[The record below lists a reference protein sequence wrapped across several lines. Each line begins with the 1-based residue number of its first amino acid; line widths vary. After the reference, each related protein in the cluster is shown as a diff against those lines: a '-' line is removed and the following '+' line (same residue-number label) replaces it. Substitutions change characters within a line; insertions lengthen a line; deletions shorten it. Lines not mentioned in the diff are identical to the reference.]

1 MHLLIGRSAFNRPGI
16 LFRDGVHR
24 LSGVAGEARRLF
36 RCYAT
41 DRPLRRVLIAMMLA
55 FSVVIVLHTLHYFAP
70 KLDLDTGRPLVR
82 MMSLNEEWGYGEIY
96 AHLLC
101 LIFVAVMIRHYA
113 RTRQRIYVALA
124 AIFALILIDDSLQ
137 IHERIGR
144 FLMSMTAL
152 ASIPQPAIDIGQ
164 IAAFGILGVLVLAIL
179 CYGFRHSGGESAR
192 VGALLIFILCGL
204 GFFAVMVDP
213 LHDAL
218 EHRFAGAHLLL
229 TVAEDGGEILM
240 LIVAC
245 AVAFAVGRGRHGRT
259 EDRPRHRQAAPLG
272 RQS

>member
-16 LFRDGVHR
+16 LFRGGAHR
-24 LSGVAGEARRLF
+24 LSAVAGEARRLF

-41 DRPLRRVLIAMMLA
+41 DRTLRRVLIAMMLV

-101 LIFVAVMIRHYA
+101 LVFVVMMIRHYA

-124 AIFALILIDDSLQ
+124 AVFALILIDDSLQ
-137 IHERIGR
+137 AHERIGR

-152 ASIPQPAIDIGQ
+152 ASIRQPATIDIGQ
-164 IAAFGILGVLVLAIL
+164 IAAFGILGVFVLAIL
-179 CYGFRHSGGESAR
+179 FYGFRHSGGESAR

-218 EHRFAGAHLLL
+218 EHRFDGAHLLL
-229 TVAEDGGEILM
+229 TIAEDGGEILM
-240 LIVAC
+240 LIAAC
-245 AVAFAVGRGRHGRT
+245 AVALAVGRGGHGRT
-259 EDRPRHRQAAPLG
+259 EGRSRHRQVAFP
-272 RQS
+272 